1 MDGCRDYHTKG
12 RNSERERI
20 ISYDITYM
28 WNLKYITDK
37 CMFKTES
44 EAQRN
49 DREQQEG
56 GGTAD
61 PDEGQDAGNGTGFFF
76 I

>member
-1 MDGCRDYHTKG
+1 MVLSATWMNYQLNEASQRQ
-12 RNSERERI
+12 I
-20 ISYDITYM
+20 YDITYM